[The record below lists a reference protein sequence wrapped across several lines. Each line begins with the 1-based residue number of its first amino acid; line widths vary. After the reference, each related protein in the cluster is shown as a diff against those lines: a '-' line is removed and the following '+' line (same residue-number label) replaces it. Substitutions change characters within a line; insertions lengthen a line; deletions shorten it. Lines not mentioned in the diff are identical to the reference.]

1 MSAVKVIYY
10 REKFTTE
17 KQNTQTLSPAHSQPD
32 SFWKYQ
38 NICKRKKNNLSTQP
52 HFPFKKM

>member
-32 SFWKYQ
+32 SF
-38 NICKRKKNNLSTQP
+38 
-52 HFPFKKM
+52 